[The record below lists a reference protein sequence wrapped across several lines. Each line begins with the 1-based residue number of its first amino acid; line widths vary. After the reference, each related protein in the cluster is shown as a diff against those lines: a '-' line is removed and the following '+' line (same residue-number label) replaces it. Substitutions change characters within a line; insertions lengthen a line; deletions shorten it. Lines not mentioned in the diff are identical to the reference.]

1 MFFAATRRK
10 EAPVVAL
17 RRKETGADMA
27 AILILSEE
35 VESCVQ
41 RRAAIAS
48 AIAIGRVYP
57 EKPKGE
63 TARDLFAFLKLSRVF
78 RRG

>member
-1 MFFAATRRK
+1 
-10 EAPVVAL
+10 
-17 RRKETGADMA
+17 MA